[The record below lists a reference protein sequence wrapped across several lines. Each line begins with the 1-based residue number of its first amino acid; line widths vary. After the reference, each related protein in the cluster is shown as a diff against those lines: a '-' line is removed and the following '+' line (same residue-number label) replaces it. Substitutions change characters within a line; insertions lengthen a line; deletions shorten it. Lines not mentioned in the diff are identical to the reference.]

1 MEIHGPEG
9 PTHSFKD
16 FAIHIGIVTIGIL
29 IALGLE
35 GARETWREHT
45 ALVETRESF
54 RRELETNR
62 DILKLELR
70 RVTRIARELDEVI
83 PALPALAGKP
93 ADLAARVQ
101 EIKPAG
107 YFFKT
112 DAWDKAM
119 AAGTLAHMSADE
131 VSRYSNYYLTIKSY
145 LEVQKGVY
153 PVSVETDAYFSSHHS
168 YTPPELAAGEE
179 KLRIYQA
186 GAHAM
191 AQVGDELAG
200 ALERALNPK
209 PAGNK

>member
-1 MEIHGPEG
+1 MEIHAPDG

-54 RRELETNR
+54 HRELEINR
-62 DILKLELR
+62 NILKLELAR
-70 RVTRIARELDEVI
+70 ATRIAGELDKVI
-83 PALPALAGKP
+83 PALPALAARP
-93 ADLAARVQ
+93 PDLAARVQ
-101 EIKPAG
+101 KIKPAG

-119 AAGTLAHMSADE
+119 AAGTLAHMNADE
-131 VSRYSNYYLTIKSY
+131 VSRYSNYYLTIRSY

-153 PVSVETDAYFSSHHS
+153 PVSVETDAWFSSHHS
-168 YTPPELAAGEE
+168 YTPSELAAGEE

-191 AQVGDELAG
+191 TQVGDELAD
-200 ALERALNPK
+200 AMERALNPRT
-209 PAGNK
+209 AGSK